1 MTEQPK
7 VRPCLWF
14 DSQALEAVE
23 FYVSVFDD
31 ARISNVVPIP
41 AGPAHSGLLVEFEL
55 DGQAFLAMDGGP
67 MFTFTP
73 AVSWIVTCDTQQ
85 EIDYFWERLSE
96 GGSPGRCGWLED
108 RFGMS
113 WQVTPLVLPDLM
125 EREPVAVMEAILGM
139 GKIDLAQ
146 LERAAG
152 LGV

>member
-1 MTEQPK
+1 MSQQPK

-14 DSQALEAVE
+14 DGRASEAAE

-31 ARISNVVPIP
+31 ARITGISSIP
-41 AGPAHSGLLVEFEL
+41 TGPAESGSLVEFEL
-55 DGQAFLAMDGGP
+55 AGQAFLALDGGP
-67 MFTFTP
+67 VFTFTP
-73 AVSWIVTCDTQQ
+73 ATSWIVTCDTQQ

-113 WQVTPLVLPDLM
+113 WQVTPSMLSELM
-125 EREPVAVMEAILGM
+125 DRAPVAVMQAILSM
-139 GKIDLAQ
+139 GKIDIAALHG
-146 LERAAG
+146 AAG